1 MNKKMKSVLAVA
13 LSCCF
18 VGSGIAATALA
29 ANNDK
34 KEETTAAVETAETS
48 DSSVNS
54 KDETV
59 YVLAGADGSVKKI
72 IVSDWIKNS
81 LNSNT
86 IDDQSGLTDVENVK
100 GDETYTMN
108 GDNMKIW
115 DAQGND
121 IYYRGNITK
130 DLPVNLKLNYTLD
143 GKAISPD
150 DLAGKSGKVTIRY
163 TYENN
168 QYEYVEIDGQQQK
181 IYVPFAMLTGLLLDS
196 DNFRNVEVTNG
207 KMIGDGDRMAVIGIA
222 FPGLKSN
229 LDIDSDE
236 VNIPDYVEIT
246 ADVTDF
252 SLTNTVT
259 IATNEV
265 FNAVDTSELDS
276 LDDLGSSL
284 DQLGDAMN
292 QLLDGSSQLYDG
304 LCTLLEKSGELVE
317 GIDKLAA
324 GAAQLKDGAAN
335 LDSGA
340 GTLQGGLSTLSSGL
354 SQISANNDT
363 LNGGSKQV
371 FETLLATANS
381 QIAAS
386 GVTAPELTIDN
397 YATVLDSLVA
407 SMSEEAITK
416 QVTDTVRAN
425 EAQVRAAVTAAVTEQ
440 VRPKVE
446 EVARANVKA
455 AVVSAA
461 TQMTVEQYDAAVAS
475 GQIPEAVQQQV
486 NAAIE
491 AQMASDE
498 VKAQIEAGLAAQMAS
513 DEVKGIIDTQT
524 EAQIQAL
531 IAQNLPAA
539 LEKAKAGAQS
549 LSNLK
554 VQLDS
559 YATFYYGLNTYTE
572 KVSEA
577 SSGASQLKAGSDTL
591 KAGTAQLSAGA
602 AELYNGI
609 LTLKDGAPA
618 LVSGVTQ
625 LRDGSMT
632 LSDGLKAFKEQ
643 GVDKLTDA
651 AGGISNL
658 ITRFK
663 ATVDV
668 SKDYKTF
675 TGLSSD
681 MDGQVKF
688 IYRTDSIGK

>member
-1 MNKKMKSVLAVA
+1 MDKKLKSVLAVA
-13 LSCCF
+13 LSCLF

-34 KEETTAAVETAETS
+34 KEESQPVTETAETS
-48 DSSVNS
+48 DSNINS

-81 LNSNT
+81 LNSDT

-150 DLAGKSGKVTIRY
+150 ELAGKSGRVTIRY

-168 QYEYVEIDGQQQK
+168 QYEYVEIDGKQEK

-196 DNFRNVEVTNG
+196 DHFRNVEVTNG
-207 KMIGDGDRMAVIGIA
+207 KMLGDGDRMAVIGLA

-229 LDIDSDE
+229 LDIESDE
-236 VNIPDYVEIT
+236 IDIPDYVEIS
-246 ADVTDF
+246 ADVTEF

-265 FNAVDTSELDS
+265 FNAVDTSKTDS
-276 LDDLGSSL
+276 LDDLDSSL
-284 DQLGDAMN
+284 GQLTDAVS
-292 QLLDGSSQLYDG
+292 QLLDGSSQLYGG
-304 LCTLLEKSGELVE
+304 LCTLLEKSGELVD

-324 GAAQLKDGAAN
+324 GAAQLKEGAAS
-335 LDSGA
+335 LDNGA
-340 GTLQGGLSTLSSGL
+340 GTLQGGISTLSSGL
-354 SQISANNDT
+354 SQIAANNDT

-386 GVTAPELTIDN
+386 GITALELTIEN
-397 YATVLDSLVA
+397 YQTVIDGIVA
-407 SMSEEAITK
+407 SLSDEAITK
-416 QVTDTVRAN
+416 QVTDAVKAN
-425 EAQVRAAVTAAVTEQ
+425 EDQIRAGVTQAVSEQ

-446 EVARANVKA
+446 EAVRAAVKA
-455 AVVSAA
+455 AVVSTA
-461 TQMTVEQYDAAVAS
+461 TQMTVEQYDAAVAA
-475 GQIPEAVQQQV
+475 GQVPEAVQSQI

-491 AQMASDE
+491 AQMATDE
-498 VKAQIEAGLAAQMAS
+498 VKAQIEAGLAQQMAS
-513 DEVKGIIDTQT
+513 DNIKATIEDNVQKQID
-524 EAQIQAL
+524 AL
-531 IAQNLPAA
+531 VAQNLPAA
-539 LEKAKAGAQS
+539 LEKARAGAQS
-549 LSNLK
+549 LTALK
-554 VQLDS
+554 GQLDS
-559 YATFYYGLNTYTE
+559 YATFYFGLSTYTD

-577 SSGASQLKAGSDTL
+577 AAGAGQLKDGTDTL
-591 KAGTAQLSAGA
+591 KAGTEQLSAGA

-625 LRDGSMT
+625 LRDGALT

-643 GVDKLTDA
+643 GVDKLSEA
-651 AGGISNL
+651 AGGL
-658 ITRFK
+658 GKLVTRFK

-675 TGLSSD
+675 TGLSGD

-688 IYRTDSIGK
+688 VYRTDSIG

>member
-1 MNKKMKSVLAVA
+1 MDKKLKSVLAVA
-13 LSCCF
+13 LSCLF

-34 KEETTAAVETAETS
+34 KEESQPVTETAETS
-48 DSSVNS
+48 DSNINS

-81 LNSNT
+81 LNSDT

-150 DLAGKSGKVTIRY
+150 ELAGKSGKVTIRY

-168 QYEYVEIDGQQQK
+168 QYEYVEIDGKQEK

-196 DNFRNVEVTNG
+196 DHFRNVEVTNG
-207 KMIGDGDRMAVIGIA
+207 KMLGDGDRMAVIGLA

-229 LDIDSDE
+229 LNIDSDE
-236 VNIPDYVEIT
+236 IDIPDYVEIS
-246 ADVTDF
+246 ADVTEF

-265 FNAVDTSELDS
+265 FNAVDTSKTDS
-276 LDDLGSSL
+276 LDDLDSSL
-284 DQLGDAMN
+284 GQLTDAVS
-292 QLLDGSSQLYDG
+292 QLLDGSSQLYGG
-304 LCTLLEKSGELVE
+304 LCTLLEKSGELVD

-324 GAAQLKDGAAN
+324 GAVQLKEGAAS
-335 LDSGA
+335 LDNGA
-340 GTLQGGLSTLSSGL
+340 GTLQGGISTLSSGL
-354 SQISANNDT
+354 SQIAANNDT

-386 GVTAPELTIDN
+386 GITAPELTIEN
-397 YATVLDSLVA
+397 YQTVIDGIVA
-407 SMSEEAITK
+407 SLSDEAITK
-416 QVTDTVRAN
+416 QVTDAVKAN
-425 EAQVRAAVTAAVTEQ
+425 EDQIRAGVTQAVSEQ

-446 EVARANVKA
+446 EAVRAAVKA
-455 AVVSAA
+455 AVVSTA
-461 TQMTVEQYDAAVAS
+461 TQMTVEQYDAAVAA
-475 GQIPEAVQQQV
+475 GQVPEAVQSQI

-491 AQMASDE
+491 AQMATDK
-498 VKAQIEAGLAAQMAS
+498 VKAQIEAGLAQQMAS
-513 DEVKGIIDTQT
+513 DAVKATIEDNVQKQID
-524 EAQIQAL
+524 AL
-531 IAQNLPAA
+531 VAQNLPAA
-539 LEKAKAGAQS
+539 LEKARAGAQS
-549 LSNLK
+549 LTALK
-554 VQLDS
+554 SQLDS
-559 YATFYYGLNTYTE
+559 YATFYYGLSTYTD

-577 SSGASQLKAGSDTL
+577 AAGAGQLKDGTDTL
-591 KAGTAQLSAGA
+591 KAGTEQLSAGA

-625 LRDGSMT
+625 LRDGALT

-643 GVDKLTDA
+643 GVDKLSEA
-651 AGGISNL
+651 AGGL
-658 ITRFK
+658 GKLVTRFK

-675 TGLSSD
+675 TGLSGD

-688 IYRTDSIGK
+688 VYRTDSIG

>member
-1 MNKKMKSVLAVA
+1 MDKKLKSVLAVA
-13 LSCCF
+13 LSCLF

-34 KEETTAAVETAETS
+34 KEESQPVTETAETS
-48 DSSVNS
+48 DSNIIS

-81 LNSNT
+81 LNSDT

-100 GDETYTMN
+100 GDETYTLN
-108 GDNMKIW
+108 GENMKIW

-150 DLAGKSGKVTIRY
+150 ELAGKSGRVTIRY

-168 QYEYVEIDGQQQK
+168 QYEYVEIDGKQEK

-196 DNFRNVEVTNG
+196 DHFRNVEVTNG
-207 KMIGDGDRMAVIGIA
+207 KMLGDGDRMAVIGLA

-229 LDIDSDE
+229 LDIESDE
-236 VNIPDYVEIT
+236 IDIPDYVEIS
-246 ADVTDF
+246 ADVTEF

-265 FNAVDTSELDS
+265 FNAVDTSKTDS
-276 LDDLGSSL
+276 LDDLDSSL
-284 DQLGDAMN
+284 GQLTDAVS
-292 QLLDGSSQLYDG
+292 QLLDGSSQLYGG
-304 LCTLLEKSGELVE
+304 LCTLLEKSGELVD

-324 GAAQLKDGAAN
+324 GAAQLKEGAAS
-335 LDSGA
+335 LDNGA
-340 GTLQGGLSTLSSGL
+340 GTLQGGISTLSSGL
-354 SQISANNDT
+354 SQIAANNDT

-386 GVTAPELTIDN
+386 GITAPELTIEN
-397 YATVLDSLVA
+397 YQTVIDGIVA
-407 SMSEEAITK
+407 SLSDEAITK
-416 QVTDTVRAN
+416 QVTDAVKAN
-425 EAQVRAAVTAAVTEQ
+425 EDQIRAGVTQAVSEQ

-446 EVARANVKA
+446 EAVRAAVKA
-455 AVVSAA
+455 AVVSTA
-461 TQMTVEQYDAAVAS
+461 TQMTVEQYDAAVAA
-475 GQIPEAVQQQV
+475 GQVPEAVQAQV

-491 AQMASDE
+491 AQMATDK
-498 VKAQIEAGLAAQMAS
+498 VKAQIEAGLAQQMAS
-513 DEVKGIIDTQT
+513 DAVKATIEDNVQKQID
-524 EAQIQAL
+524 AL
-531 IAQNLPAA
+531 VAQNLPAA
-539 LEKAKAGAQS
+539 LEKARAGAQS
-549 LSNLK
+549 LTALK
-554 VQLDS
+554 GQLDS
-559 YATFYYGLNTYTE
+559 YATFYYGLSTYTD

-577 SSGASQLKAGSDTL
+577 AAGAGQLKDGTDTL
-591 KAGTAQLSAGA
+591 KAGTEQLSAGA

-625 LRDGSMT
+625 LRDGALT

-643 GVDKLTDA
+643 GVDKLSEA
-651 AGGISNL
+651 AGGIGKL
-658 ITRFK
+658 VTRFK

-675 TGLSSD
+675 TGLSGD

-688 IYRTDSIGK
+688 VYRTDSIG

>member
-1 MNKKMKSVLAVA
+1 MDKKLKSVLAIA
-13 LSCCF
+13 LSCLF

-34 KEETTAAVETAETS
+34 KEETQPVTETAETS
-48 DSSVNS
+48 DSGVNS

-81 LNSNT
+81 LNSDT

-100 GDETYTMN
+100 GDETYTLN
-108 GDNMKIW
+108 GENMKIW

-150 DLAGKSGKVTIRY
+150 ELAGKSGRVTIRY

-168 QYEYVEIDGQQQK
+168 QYEYVEIDGQQEK

-196 DNFRNVEVTNG
+196 DHFRNVEVTNG
-207 KMIGDGDRMAVIGIA
+207 KMLGDGDKMAVIGIA

-236 VNIPDYVEIT
+236 IDIPDYVEIS
-246 ADVTDF
+246 ADVNEF

-265 FNAVDTSELDS
+265 FNAVDTSKMDS
-276 LDDLGSSL
+276 LDDLDSSL
-284 DQLGDAMN
+284 GKLTDAVS

-304 LCTLLEKSGELVE
+304 LCTLLEKSGELVD

-324 GAAQLKDGAAN
+324 GAAQLKDGAAS
-335 LDSGA
+335 LDNGA
-340 GTLQGGLSTLSSGL
+340 GTLQGGISTLSSGL
-354 SQISANNDT
+354 SQIAANNDT

-386 GVTAPELTIDN
+386 GITAPELTIEN
-397 YATVLDSLVA
+397 YQTVIDGIVA
-407 SMSEEAITK
+407 SLSDEAIKK
-416 QVTDTVRAN
+416 QVTDAVKAN
-425 EAQVRAAVTAAVTEQ
+425 EDQIRAGVTQAVSEQ

-446 EVARANVKA
+446 EAVRAAVKA
-455 AVVSAA
+455 TVVSTA
-461 TQMTVEQYDAAVAS
+461 TQMTVEQYDAAVAA
-475 GQIPEAVQQQV
+475 GQVPEAVQAQV

-491 AQMASDE
+491 AQMATDKA
-498 VKAQIEAGLAAQMAS
+498 KAQIEAGLAQQMAS
-513 DEVKGIIDTQT
+513 DNLKATIEGNVQKQID
-524 EAQIQAL
+524 AL
-531 IAQNLPAA
+531 VAQNLPAA
-539 LEKAKAGAQS
+539 LEKAQAGAQS
-549 LSNLK
+549 LTALK
-554 VQLDS
+554 GQLDS
-559 YATFYYGLNTYTE
+559 YATFYYGLSTYTD

-577 SSGASQLKAGSDTL
+577 AAGAGQLKDGTDTL
-591 KAGTAQLSAGA
+591 KAGTEQLSAGA

-625 LRDGSMT
+625 LRDGALK

-643 GVDKLTDA
+643 GVDKLSEA
-651 AGGISNL
+651 AGGIGKL
-658 ITRFK
+658 VTRFK

-675 TGLSSD
+675 TGLSGD

-688 IYRTDSIGK
+688 VYRTDSIGK

>member
-1 MNKKMKSVLAVA
+1 
-13 LSCCF
+13 
-18 VGSGIAATALA
+18 
-29 ANNDK
+29 
-34 KEETTAAVETAETS
+34 
-48 DSSVNS
+48 
-54 KDETV
+54 
-59 YVLAGADGSVKKI
+59 
-72 IVSDWIKNS
+72 
-81 LNSNT
+81 
-86 IDDQSGLTDVENVK
+86 
-100 GDETYTMN
+100 
-108 GDNMKIW
+108 
-115 DAQGND
+115 
-121 IYYRGNITK
+121 
-130 DLPVNLKLNYTLD
+130 
-143 GKAISPD
+143 
-150 DLAGKSGKVTIRY
+150 
-163 TYENN
+163 
-168 QYEYVEIDGQQQK
+168 
-181 IYVPFAMLTGLLLDS
+181 MLTGLLLDS

-440 VRPKVE
+440 VRPKVLFC
-446 EVARANVKA
+446 K
-455 AVVSAA
+455 
-461 TQMTVEQYDAAVAS
+461 
-475 GQIPEAVQQQV
+475 
-486 NAAIE
+486 
-491 AQMASDE
+491 
-498 VKAQIEAGLAAQMAS
+498 
-513 DEVKGIIDTQT
+513 
-524 EAQIQAL
+524 
-531 IAQNLPAA
+531 
-539 LEKAKAGAQS
+539 QS
-549 LSNLK
+549 LLW
-554 VQLDS
+554 
-559 YATFYYGLNTYTE
+559 
-572 KVSEA
+572 
-577 SSGASQLKAGSDTL
+577 
-591 KAGTAQLSAGA
+591 
-602 AELYNGI
+602 
-609 LTLKDGAPA
+609 
-618 LVSGVTQ
+618 
-625 LRDGSMT
+625 LR
-632 LSDGLKAFKEQ
+632 LFFL
-643 GVDKLTDA
+643 
-651 AGGISNL
+651 
-658 ITRFK
+658 
-663 ATVDV
+663 
-668 SKDYKTF
+668 
-675 TGLSSD
+675 
-681 MDGQVKF
+681 
-688 IYRTDSIGK
+688 